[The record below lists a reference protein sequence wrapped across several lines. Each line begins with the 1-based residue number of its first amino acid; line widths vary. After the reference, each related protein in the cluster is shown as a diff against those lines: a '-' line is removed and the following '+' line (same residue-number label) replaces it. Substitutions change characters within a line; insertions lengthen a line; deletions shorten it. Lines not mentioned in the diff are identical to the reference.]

1 MSTTTESYQ
10 TACILHQS
18 AKKILPNNRV
28 ALRTPSDNH
37 SLRYHIISS
46 NNHDTTKHVILLKM
60 HNIHNS
66 SNSSRTKALTSMVTL
81 PFPTILVPISSLF
94 LVPTRT
100 PFPAYPSR
108 EVATSIFR
116 TLHVQT
122 RLSSLCFA
130 TNPKHTNT
138 SYHNPSKTN

>member
-1 MSTTTESYQ
+1 MHIHFLNMLRPYSLCQLPHSHIKPH
-10 TACILHQS
+10 CILHQS
-18 AKKILPNNRV
+18 AKTILPNNRV

-46 NNHDTTKHVILLKM
+46 YNHDTTEHVILLKM

-81 PFPTILVPISSLF
+81 PFPTILVSISSSF

-100 PFPAYPSR
+100 PFPAYPS
-108 EVATSIFR
+108 
-116 TLHVQT
+116 
-122 RLSSLCFA
+122 
-130 TNPKHTNT
+130 
-138 SYHNPSKTN
+138 